1 MTAIATPADIARD
14 SSSNGIASAVKD
26 EEEGRIQGLYYL
38 DEVSRFLRAT
48 DLSARGDG
56 EVSLSTQQITG
67 WSRRGFF
74 NLQKDKFERNK
85 RFMQFPH
92 LITSRMIAI
101 LRSHGISIHRIQRA
115 HDYLQNETGL
125 RYPFATSAVW
135 TEDAERSSHI
145 YAEIDK
151 IFVAADESGQMPF
164 EDLLNKRIVKV
175 ANMAFDEDTRA
186 VSWEPSPGVVID
198 PQFLSGAPCIKGR
211 RIATELIYSRRM
223 DGDSIEFLEEC
234 YQITAGQIQSAVAW
248 ETSLAKYETALAA

>member
-1 MTAIATPADIARD
+1 MTAIAPAAQIARD

-26 EEEGRIQGLYYL
+26 DKEDQIHGLYYL

-48 DLSARGDG
+48 DLSARGD

-74 NLQKDKFERNK
+74 RLQKDKFERNK

-101 LRSHGISIHRIQRA
+101 LRSYGISIQRIQRA
-115 HDYLQNETGL
+115 HGYLQDETEL
-125 RYPFATSAVW
+125 RHPFATNTVW
-135 TEDAERSSHI
+135 TEDADRSSHI
-145 YAEIDK
+145 YTEIDK

-164 EDLLNKRIVKV
+164 EELLSKKIVKV
-175 ANMAFDEDTRA
+175 ANMTFDEDTRA

-211 RIATELIYSRRM
+211 RIATEMVYGM
-223 DGDSIEFLEEC
+223 
-234 YQITAGQIQSAVAW
+234 YTAGDPIELIEDWYELEVEQIKAAISW
-248 ETSLAKYETALAA
+248 EKTLAA